1 MSLTTISQRLPGC
14 NGLGTVPPQKEAGYG
29 ASMKYYVVAEDE
41 NPGLEEDDLGT
52 AGWSFSL
59 AMQRSQT
66 MNELT

>member
-1 MSLTTISQRLPGC
+1 
-14 NGLGTVPPQKEAGYG
+14 
-29 ASMKYYVVAEDE
+29 MKYYVVAEDE